1 MPPAARRA
9 TIRAAVEPLREV
21 QYGDMMLDVVALLY
35 EALVKR
41 SSSQHAAYMAALPL
55 QYTLPTLCK

>member
-1 MPPAARRA
+1 
-9 TIRAAVEPLREV
+9 
-21 QYGDMMLDVVALLY
+21 MMLDVVALLY
-35 EALVKR
+35 EALVRR